1 MAIDTSKP
9 YRKSSKT
16 VSAGIPGISL
26 MDRYLA
32 KELTM
37 PLLFGI
43 GAFSSLGVTIG
54 AVFDLIR
61 QATDYGLP
69 FGLVLQILLLLTPEF
84 VAIAIP
90 MAILFAA
97 LMTYSRLS
105 GDSELIALRSSG
117 VSIYRLVLPAVV
129 ISLILTG
136 VTFAFNEAVVPAS
149 KYQAS
154 VLLDQAV
161 KKDKPQFREKNILYQ
176 EFRSVKQPDG
186 DRDKVLTRI
195 FYAKQF
201 DGQQMKGLTV
211 LDFSQE
217 GLNQI
222 VASESAIWNQGQDTW
237 DFFNGRIY
245 LVAPD
250 GSYRN
255 IIKFEKQQLKLPR
268 TPLDLAK
275 TTRRDFR
282 EMNIAQLQDYLNL
295 VSQSGDEQEVRKTYL
310 RIHQKLSF
318 PFFCVVSGLI
328 GATLGT
334 RPKRT
339 GRGTS
344 FAISLLVIF
353 GYYVLIILG
362 DYLGRF
368 EILAP
373 VVAAWLPTVF
383 GLSAGGLL
391 LFRSAR

>member
-9 YRKSSKT
+9 YRKSFNT
-16 VSAGIPGISL
+16 LGGMIPGISL
-26 MDRYLA
+26 MDRYLT

-69 FGLVLQILLLLTPEF
+69 FGLVLQILILLIPEF
-84 VAIAIP
+84 IAIAIP

-117 VSIYRLVLPAVV
+117 VSIYRLILPAIVM
-129 ISLILTG
+129 SLILTG
-136 VTFAFNEAVVPAS
+136 ITFVFNEAVVPAS

-222 VASESAIWNQGQDTW
+222 VASESAVWNQGEDTW

-282 EMNIAQLQDYLNL
+282 EMSITQLQDYLNL
-295 VSQSGDEQEVRKTYL
+295 VSQSGDEQEVRKTNL

-373 VVAAWLPTVF
+373 VVAAWLPTLF

>member
-1 MAIDTSKP
+1 MAIDSSKP
-9 YRKSSKT
+9 YRKSN
-16 VSAGIPGISL
+16 AFRWQFPGISL
-26 MDRYLA
+26 MDRYIA
-32 KELTM
+32 SELTM

-54 AVFDLIR
+54 AVFDLVR
-61 QATDYGLP
+61 QATENGMP
-69 FGLVLQILLLLTPEF
+69 IGLVLQILLLLIPEF
-84 VAIAIP
+84 IAIAIP
-90 MAILFAA
+90 MAILFAT

-117 VSIYRLVLPAVV
+117 VSIYRLVVPAII

-136 VTFAFNEAVVPAS
+136 ITFAFNEAVVPAS

-154 VLLDQAV
+154 VLLDQAA

-217 GLNQI
+217 GFNQI
-222 VASESAIWNQGQDTW
+222 LASETAVWNPGQDTW
-237 DFFNGRIY
+237 DFYNGRIY

-255 IIKFEKQQLKLPR
+255 IIEFEKQQLKLPR

-282 EMNIAQLQDYLNL
+282 EMSITQLQDYLNL
-295 VSQSGDEQEVRKTYL
+295 IGQSGDDQEVRKTYL

-318 PFFCVVSGLI
+318 PFFCLVSGLI

-368 EILAP
+368 DVLAP
-373 VVAAWLPTVF
+373 AVAAWLPTAF
-383 GLSAGGLL
+383 GLTAGGLL
-391 LFRSAR
+391 LFKSAR